1 MGYRCP
7 GCGKDFGFDKEAF
20 NNHLNFE
27 CGEGAAFAYA
37 SLSRIEARCGNVEQS
52 DKCTKSKIRK
62 PKSYSCISPKH
73 HWVKQNAVS
82 DKEGYDI
89 VVCSLCGIK
98 AKRILD
104 NFKFDMRQSMRKIE
118 NCNE

>member
-7 GCGKDFGFDKEAF
+7 GCGKDFGFDKEVF

-27 CGEGAAFAYA
+27 CGEGAAFAFA
-37 SLSRIEARCGNVEQS
+37 ALAHVKVMCGRGKLSDNDV
-52 DKCTKSKIRK
+52 KSENRK
-62 PKSYSCISPKH
+62 SKSYSCISPKH